1 MVKHGRN
8 PKAPYSKFDR
18 LARRKEVARLH
29 FDLGYPGSEI
39 ADMMKKNPKTIYNDI
54 DQIYEKLSKDLD
66 NNDLNNYLIKT
77 LFRLEKQ
84 RGKLVQL
91 LDKQEDFDKIITAQ
105 RLILEIDNKIS
116 NITLR
121 TKDVIEDNSKGMI
134 KMFNQAVEEYN
145 KAEQKKSKYSDRPA
159 HTFNQGYKEGK
170 FKLIT
175 E

>member
-39 ADMMKKNPKTIYNDI
+39 ADLMKKNPKTIYNDI
-54 DQIYEKLSKDLD
+54 DQIYEKLAKDLD
-66 NNDLNNYLIKT
+66 KLDLDNWIVKQLI
-77 LFRLEKQ
+77 RLEKQ
-84 RGKLVQL
+84 RGQLVQL
-91 LDKQEDFDKIITAQ
+91 LDKQDQFEKIITTQ
-105 RLILEIDNKIS
+105 RLILEIDNRIT
-116 NITLR
+116 NIALR
-121 TKDVIEDNSKGMI
+121 TKAVIEDTSKDMI
-134 KMFNQAVEEYN
+134 KMFNNAVDEYN
-145 KAEQKKSKYSDRPA
+145 KAEMKKSKFSDRPA
-159 HTFNQGYKEGK
+159 NTFNQGYREHK